1 MLVLHTDFV
10 LQIMLVL
17 HTDFVLH
24 PQIITSVGGA
34 PTAAC
39 TWGRSMIVI
48 YSDNLSLDRL
58 YKLFAGLSN
67 HFLLQVQSEEV
78 YAHGHARDT
87 INQ

>member
-1 MLVLHTDFV
+1 MYKLPQFQILILVRIV
-10 LQIMLVL
+10 V
-17 HTDFVLH
+17 V
-24 PQIITSVGGA
+24 IIRE
-34 PTAAC
+34 
-39 TWGRSMIVI
+39 RSVI

-58 YKLFAGLSN
+58 YKLFAGLPN